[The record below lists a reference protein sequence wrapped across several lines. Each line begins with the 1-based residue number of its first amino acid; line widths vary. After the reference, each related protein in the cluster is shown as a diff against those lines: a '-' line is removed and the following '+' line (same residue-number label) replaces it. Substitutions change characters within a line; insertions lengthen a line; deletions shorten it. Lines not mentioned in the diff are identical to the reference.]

1 MRKNVKKQA
10 HVRKPNMKTR
20 FFLLNRLISDIIA
33 SVKKHKTI
41 HTRFG
46 MNDLFF

>member
-1 MRKNVKKQA
+1 MLDNLTSKLN
-10 HVRKPNMKTR
+10 
-20 FFLLNRLISDIIA
+20 FLAEMTFSDIIA
-33 SVKKHKTI
+33 SVEKHKTI